1 MAKDLILEL
10 GSEELPAGFIHPALL
25 SLSSIL
31 AKKLETARVGFKA
44 IETFGAPRRL
54 AVVVA
59 GLDEKQ
65 KDVSTEVKGPH
76 KKAAFDSEGK
86 PTAALMGFARSQ
98 GVKPEELKLVAS
110 DKGEYVYAIKDVK
123 GEKTE
128 KILSELLR
136 SAITELSFPKAMRWS
151 DHDVTFAR
159 PLHWILALYGKT
171 VVRFAYGHV
180 KSADFTRGH
189 RFNGAKKIKV
199 DGVKSYTANLA
210 KNFVIV
216 EPLVR
221 KSKIL
226 EQLEREA
233 KKSGGRIVKDDAL
246 LEEVANLVEW
256 PAVVKG
262 SFNKEFL
269 ELPMEVVVNA
279 MREHQRYFSL
289 EDKDNRLLP
298 YFMTV
303 ANTPAKKT
311 ETIIK
316 GNERV
321 LLARLNDAKFYFEKD
336 VKTPLKD
343 RVKALKGVVFQV
355 KLGTS
360 YEKVERFTRL
370 AVWIGNKIG
379 FCDYAIDG
387 CIGDYL
393 KDQYNPMR
401 FDKETTSES
410 YLNMLIVVRSA
421 FLAKADL
428 TSGMVGEFPKLQG
441 VMGKEYAMRSG
452 EAAEVAIA
460 IYEHYLPIQAGGD
473 LPETDAGA
481 LVSMADKLDTICG
494 CFGVGLIPTGAADPY
509 ALRRQA
515 LGIIFIIMD
524 KSDKKTR
531 FNLESFIDKSLE
543 CLEGKL
549 SRDKAAVKNEVVE
562 FFKERLRNQL
572 LLQNIS
578 HDSIEAILST
588 NWFDVFDAAER
599 VSALEKFKKHPAC
612 KSLVIAS
619 KRVSNIL
626 KGIQLK
632 GEPDETL
639 FTDEN
644 EKALW
649 KVSKAIEPG
658 IKKHRENGDYEKA
671 FTSLASIKDVIDK
684 FFDKVMVMVDDEKT
698 RQNRLMLL
706 AFVSG
711 LYAGMADLS
720 KLVVQE

>member
-10 GSEELPAGFIHPALL
+10 GSEELPAGFIHPALV
-25 SLSSIL
+25 SLSIIL
-31 AKKLETARVGFKA
+31 AKKLDSGRVGFKT

-54 AVVVA
+54 AVVVR
-59 GLDEKQ
+59 GIDEKQ

-86 PTAALMGFARSQ
+86 PTHALLGFAKSQ
-98 GVKPEELKLVAS
+98 GVKPEKLKLVAGE
-110 DKGEYVYAIKDVK
+110 KGEYVYAIKDIK

-128 KILSELLR
+128 KILPELLR
-136 SAITELSFPKAMRWS
+136 STITELSFPKAMRWS

-171 VVRFAYGHV
+171 VVRFDYGHV

-199 DGVKSYTANLA
+199 DNVKTYVTKLA
-210 KNFVIV
+210 KNFVVV
-216 EPLVR
+216 EPLMR

-226 EQLEREA
+226 EQLEKEA
-233 KKSGGRIVKDDAL
+233 KKSNGSMVKDDAL
-246 LEEVANLVEW
+246 LEEVVNLVEW
-256 PAVVKG
+256 PVVARG
-262 SFNKEFL
+262 SFEREFL
-269 ELPMEVVVNA
+269 ELPREVVINA

-289 EDKDNRLLP
+289 EDKNGRLLP

-303 ANTPAKKT
+303 ANTPAKKM

-360 YEKVERFTRL
+360 YEKVERFARL
-370 AVWIGNKIG
+370 AAFIGNETG
-379 FCDYAIDG
+379 FCEPLNGTEKVEDF
-387 CIGDYL
+387 L

-401 FDKETTSES
+401 FDKGVTSEP
-410 YLNMLIVVRSA
+410 YYNKLVLIRSA
-421 FLAKADL
+421 LLAKADL

-441 VMGKEYAMRSG
+441 VMGKEYALRSG
-452 EAAEVAIA
+452 EAIDVATA

-473 LPETDAGA
+473 LPSTDAGTII
-481 LVSMADKLDTICG
+481 SMADKLDTICG

-509 ALRRQA
+509 GLRRQA

-524 KSDKKTR
+524 KSDKKRR
-531 FNLESFIDKSLE
+531 FNLEDFVKTSIGEYERSNKFQRSGLE
-543 CLEGKL
+543 VEN
-549 SRDKAAVKNEVVE
+549 DVKE

-578 HDSIEAILST
+578 HDSIEAVLST
-588 NWFDVFDAAER
+588 NWFDVWDAAER

-626 KGIQLK
+626 
-632 GEPDETL
+632 
-639 FTDEN
+639 
-644 EKALW
+644 
-649 KVSKAIEPG
+649 
-658 IKKHRENGDYEKA
+658 
-671 FTSLASIKDVIDK
+671 
-684 FFDKVMVMVDDEKT
+684 
-698 RQNRLMLL
+698 
-706 AFVSG
+706 
-711 LYAGMADLS
+711 
-720 KLVVQE
+720 

>member
-1 MAKDLILEL
+1 
-10 GSEELPAGFIHPALL
+10 
-25 SLSSIL
+25 
-31 AKKLETARVGFKA
+31 
-44 IETFGAPRRL
+44 
-54 AVVVA
+54 
-59 GLDEKQ
+59 
-65 KDVSTEVKGPH
+65 
-76 KKAAFDSEGK
+76 
-86 PTAALMGFARSQ
+86 
-98 GVKPEELKLVAS
+98 
-110 DKGEYVYAIKDVK
+110 
-123 GEKTE
+123 
-128 KILSELLR
+128 
-136 SAITELSFPKAMRWS
+136 S
-151 DHDVTFAR
+151 DHDVTYAR

-171 VVRFAYGHV
+171 VVRFEYGHV
-180 KSADFTRGH
+180 KSSDFTRGH
-189 RFNGAKKIKV
+189 RFNGAVKIKV
-199 DGVKSYTANLA
+199 DNVKSYVTKLA

-216 EPLVR
+216 EPEKR
-221 KSKIL
+221 KVKIL
-226 EQLEREA
+226 KELEKEA
-233 KKSGGRIVKDDAL
+233 KKSLGSIVKDDAL
-246 LEEVANLVEW
+246 LEEVVNLVEW
-256 PAVVKG
+256 PVVVRG
-262 SFNKEFL
+262 SFEKEFL
-269 ELPMEVVVNA
+269 ELPREVVVNA

-289 EDKDNRLLP
+289 EDKSGSLLP

-303 ANTPAKKT
+303 ANTPAKKI

-343 RVKALKGVVFQV
+343 RVSALKGVVFQA

-360 YEKVERFTRL
+360 YEKIERFARL
-370 AVWIGNKIG
+370 AAFIGSETG
-379 FCDYAIDG
+379 FCEPLNHTENIEDF
-387 CIGDYL
+387 L

-401 FDKETTSES
+401 FDKGTTSES
-410 YLNMLIVVRSA
+410 YYNKLVLIRA
-421 FLAKADL
+421 ALLAKADL

-441 VMGKEYAMRSG
+441 VMGKEYARRSG
-452 EAAEVAIA
+452 EADDVATA

-473 LPETDAGA
+473 LPSTDAGA
-481 LVSMADKLDTICG
+481 IISIADKLDTICG

-524 KSDKKTR
+524 KSDKKRR
-531 FNLESFIDKSLE
+531 FNLETLIDKSLE
-543 CLEGKL
+543 CLGGGGKL
-549 SRDKAAVKNEVVE
+549 TRDKVAVKNEVVE

-578 HDSIEAILST
+578 YDSIEAVLST

-626 KGIQLK
+626 KGIDLPKRSFISLAK
-632 GEPDETL
+632 GKGDWPAEAL
-639 FTDEN
+639 FMDEN
-644 EKALW
+644 ENALW
-649 KVSKAIEPG
+649 KVSKEIEPV
-658 IKKHRENGDYEKA
+658 IKKHWENGDYEKA
-671 FTSLASIKDVIDK
+671 FTALASIKDVIDK
-684 FFDKVMVMVDDEKT
+684 FFDKVMVMVEDEKT
-698 RQNRLMLL
+698 RENRLRLL